1 MDQMSQKKDTRSLLQ
16 KVRKIEIKTKGLTE
30 QIFSGDYQSAFKGQ
44 GMSFSE
50 VREYQYGDDV
60 RSIDWNV
67 TARTGVPHI
76 KIFEEERQ
84 LTVLLMVDI
93 SPSVFTGTH
102 KSNHEL
108 IAELSAI
115 LAFSAIQNNDKVGLL
130 LFAEEIEL
138 FIPPAKGK
146 KHILRIIREI
156 LYREASSEKTDVGNA
171 LQYLNNILHKRS
183 IVFLMSDFF
192 SKDFTKPLNVVSRK
206 HDLIGLHIRN
216 SFEKQIPF
224 KGIYQLRDAESGQQI
239 EIDLS
244 HKKQRQQWLD
254 HFDQHEDKCKS
265 LFKKQQSELITLFT
279 NEPYVKILHQFFS
292 HRRK

>member
-1 MDQMSQKKDTRSLLQ
+1 MKSKTDTRTLLQ
-16 KVRKIEIKTKGLTE
+16 KVRKIEIKTKNLTE

-76 KIFEEERQ
+76 KIFEEERE

-93 SPSVFTGTH
+93 SPSIFTGTF

-108 IAELSAI
+108 IAELCAI

-130 LFAEEIEL
+130 LFAEDIEL
-138 FIPPAKGK
+138 FIPPGKGK

-156 LYREASSEKTDVGNA
+156 LYREAGSSNTHIGNA
-171 LQYLNNILHKRS
+171 MQYLNNIMHKRS

-192 SKDFTKPLNVVSRK
+192 SADFSKPLNVISRK
-206 HDLIGLHIRN
+206 HDLIGMHIRN
-216 SFEKQIPF
+216 SFEKEVPEG
-224 KGIYQLRDAESGQQI
+224 GIYHLRDAESGKQVSL
-239 EIDLS
+239 DLS
-244 HKKQRQQWLD
+244 NQNQVEEWIQFYHDHQKKCEQ
-254 HFDQHEDKCKS
+254 
-265 LFKKQQSELITLFT
+265 LFNKHQSDLITLFT
-279 NEPYVKILHQFFS
+279 NEPYVKTLHQFFS
-292 HRRK
+292 RRRK